1 MIYVPDVGVKVDL
14 DRLNKIKRNYI
25 PNKPVIV
32 YSREAANKL
41 LQQGF
46 QIIAVEKNLKRD
58 GDASI
63 FLFNPDNGKTY
74 SALCKI
80 LKEMSESK
88 NNLKENLKKIIPKVK
103 KAQCRG
109 SQRTLTLI
117 SSKSRGSHRTFGM
130 QSRGSE

>member
-1 MIYVPDVGVKVDL
+1 MIYVPDVGIKVDL
-14 DRLNKIKRNYI
+14 DSIDKIKRNYI
-25 PNKPVIV
+25 SDKPVIV

-41 LQQGF
+41 LQQGY

-63 FLFNPDNGKTY
+63 FLFDPDNGKTY

-88 NNLKENLKKIIPKVK
+88 NNPKENLKENLKK
-103 KAQCRG
+103 
-109 SQRTLTLI
+109 
-117 SSKSRGSHRTFGM
+117 
-130 QSRGSE
+130 

>member
-1 MIYVPDVGVKVDL
+1 MVFLVEPRCEIPKEIEDKINQVHQEVQKL
-14 DRLNKIKRNYI
+14 KLNNRLYI
-25 PNKPVIV
+25 TNSPVIV
-32 YSREAANKL
+32 YSREAANRL

-88 NNLKENLKKIIPKVK
+88 NNLKENLKK
-103 KAQCRG
+103 
-109 SQRTLTLI
+109 
-117 SSKSRGSHRTFGM
+117 
-130 QSRGSE
+130 

>member
-14 DRLNKIKRNYI
+14 DSLDKIKRNYI
-25 PNKPVIV
+25 LDKPVIV

-41 LQQGF
+41 LQQGY

-63 FLFNPDNGKTY
+63 FLFDHNNGKTY

-80 LKEMSESK
+80 LKEMSELK
-88 NNLKENLKKIIPKVK
+88 NNLKK
-103 KAQCRG
+103 
-109 SQRTLTLI
+109 
-117 SSKSRGSHRTFGM
+117 
-130 QSRGSE
+130 

>member
-1 MIYVPDVGVKVDL
+1 MVFLVEPRCEIPKEVEDKINQVHREVQKPKL
-14 DRLNKIKRNYI
+14 NNRLYI
-25 PNKPVIV
+25 TSSPVIV
-32 YSREAANKL
+32 YSREAANRL

-80 LKEMSESK
+80 LKEMNESK
-88 NNLKENLKKIIPKVK
+88 K
-103 KAQCRG
+103 
-109 SQRTLTLI
+109 
-117 SSKSRGSHRTFGM
+117 
-130 QSRGSE
+130 

>member
-1 MIYVPDVGVKVDL
+1 MIYVPDVGVKVNL

-25 PNKPVIV
+25 LDKPVIV

-41 LQQGF
+41 LQQGY

-63 FLFNPDNGKTY
+63 FLFDPDNGKTY

-80 LKEMSESK
+80 LKEMNESK
-88 NNLKENLKKIIPKVK
+88 NNPKENLKK
-103 KAQCRG
+103 
-109 SQRTLTLI
+109 
-117 SSKSRGSHRTFGM
+117 
-130 QSRGSE
+130 